1 MGATILGM
9 ERGKLIGRRF
19 TQFIAKDDQDV
30 FYLHRQKLLKTET
43 KQVCELK
50 LTKKDGTEFYAQ
62 LESYPVKDEA
72 GNYSAIRT
80 SLSDIT
86 WRITETK
93 LANRKLKQAYDE
105 IRKLNK
111 ELESRVKARTI
122 SLEKAKLKLEQVKDV
137 AEAANRAKSLFLANM
152 SHELRTPLN
161 AILGFSSIL
170 DGDSAATP
178 AQKEKL
184 AVINRSGEHLLSMI
198 NDILDLSKIEAGRT
212 ELEENSLDLL
222 ALLKEIGV
230 MIQSRAGEKGLSF
243 VLGTEAV
250 DFPYVSADAGKL
262 RQILINLL
270 GNAVKFTSEG
280 GLTLR
285 AATEPLPETPERC
298 RIVLEIEDTGPGIDS
313 SRQEDIF
320 NPFVQEQGVSAQV
333 GTGLVLSICKTFA
346 ELLDGSIEV
355 ESAAGK
361 GALFRVRLPAGI
373 VEAADV
379 KAPMETKTRVSGL
392 APGQKTRHILIADD
406 HLENRLLLK
415 TLLEEAGFSILVAEN
430 GKEALEA
437 FEKETPDFIWMDMRM
452 PVMDGYE
459 AVRQIRRRPGGEK
472 LPIIAI
478 AASVFRSQRLAILA
492 SGCDDMVFKPFR
504 EHEIFELMARFLGVE
519 YIYAEP
525 DDAVAPIDGAELT
538 AAMLARTAP
547 GISPGPGRDN
557 AGGEQGG
564 HLSGDRTHPGTCA

>member
-1 MGATILGM
+1 MILDANLMGATMLGM

-30 FYLHRQKLLKTET
+30 FYPHRQKLLKTET

-93 LANRKLKQAYDE
+93 LANRKLKQAHDE

-373 VEAADV
+373 V
-379 KAPMETKTRVSGL
+379 
-392 APGQKTRHILIADD
+392 
-406 HLENRLLLK
+406 
-415 TLLEEAGFSILVAEN
+415 
-430 GKEALEA
+430 
-437 FEKETPDFIWMDMRM
+437 
-452 PVMDGYE
+452 
-459 AVRQIRRRPGGEK
+459 
-472 LPIIAI
+472 
-478 AASVFRSQRLAILA
+478 
-492 SGCDDMVFKPFR
+492 
-504 EHEIFELMARFLGVE
+504 
-519 YIYAEP
+519 
-525 DDAVAPIDGAELT
+525 
-538 AAMLARTAP
+538 
-547 GISPGPGRDN
+547 
-557 AGGEQGG
+557 
-564 HLSGDRTHPGTCA
+564 